1 MMRQSLMLTTVL
13 VLLPLQDAAPQAA
26 ALHLGAGR
34 SGYEAL
40 ETFSNS
46 MVAGLSYAPST
57 AGWTSITL
65 GVPVAAG
72 QDPSWLAVA
81 AEQSRGVAFGP
92 VRAGLDLSVEGYGYR
107 DPLSGGTGTGGA
119 VGVLPA
125 LRFDRTSLGV
135 RVRTGMRAYGAQAV
149 GYRES
154 RSVHHTDMTVEG
166 RLRHVGLAGVEGRY
180 VRGPEGDTPFLGG
193 FVTLR
198 HARGELS
205 VAAGQ
210 WLGDLDGTSWS
221 VKGAVGL
228 SRTVSLTAGAAHEA
242 MDPLYLY
249 EGRTSWSVGLSTIVG
264 GRRHPT
270 RTVPVVRRA
279 QGVRIVVPAADAVG
293 PLHVAGEFSRWE
305 LVPMQR
311 VGDEWVL
318 DLSLPTGAYRYA
330 VRDANGRWFAP
341 KSAYRRTDGMGGE
354 VAFIIVSD

>member
-1 MMRQSLMLTTVL
+1 MMRPSLMLTTVL

-40 ETFSNS
+40 QTFSNT

-57 AGWTSITL
+57 AGWASITL
-65 GVPVAAG
+65 GVPVTAG

-107 DPLSGGTGTGGA
+107 DPLSGGTGTGGDVA
-119 VGVLPA
+119 VLPA
-125 LRFDRTSLGV
+125 LRFEHSRFGV
-135 RVRTGMRAYGAQAV
+135 RVRSGVRAYGAQTV

-154 RSVHHTDMTVEG
+154 RSVHHSDVTVEG
-166 RLRHVGLAGVEGRY
+166 RLRHVGLAGVEGRF

-221 VKGAVGL
+221 VQGAVGL

-249 EGRTSWSVGLSTIVG
+249 EGRTSWSVGLSTAVG
-264 GRRHPT
+264 GRRHPA
-270 RTVPVVRRA
+270 RSVPVVRPG
-279 QGVRIVVPAADAVG
+279 QGVRIVVPAADADG

-311 VGDEWVL
+311 VGNQWVL

-330 VRDANGRWFAP
+330 VRDAKGRWFVP

>member
-1 MMRQSLMLTTVL
+1 MRPTLMLTTVL
-13 VLLPLQDAAPQAA
+13 VLLPLQEAAPQAA

-46 MVAGLSYAPST
+46 MVAGFSYGPSG
-57 AGWTSITL
+57 AGWISMTL

-72 QDPSWLAVA
+72 QDPSWLALA
-81 AEQSRGVAFGP
+81 AEQSVGVGFGP
-92 VRAGLDLSVEGYGYR
+92 VRPGLDLSMEGYGYR
-107 DPLSGGTGTGGA
+107 DPLSGGMGTGGA

-125 LRFDRTSLGV
+125 LRFDRSNLGV
-135 RVRTGMRAYGAQAV
+135 RVRTGVRAYGTHAV
-149 GYRES
+149 GYGES
-154 RSVHHTDMTVEG
+154 RSVHHSDVTLEG
-166 RLRHVGLAGVEGRY
+166 RLRHVGRAGVEGRY

-193 FVTLR
+193 FATLR
-198 HARGELS
+198 NARGELR

-210 WLGDLDGTSWS
+210 WLGDLEGTSWS
-221 VKGAVGL
+221 VQAAVGL
-228 SRTVSLTAGAAHEA
+228 SRSVSLTGSAAHEA

-249 EGRTSWSVGLSTIVG
+249 EGRTSWSVGLSTLVG
-264 GRRHPT
+264 GRRHQA
-270 RTVPVVRRA
+270 RAVPVVRLG

-293 PLHVAGEFSRWE
+293 PLHVAGEFSGWE

-330 VRDANGRWFAP
+330 VRDANGSWFAP
-341 KSAYRRTDGMGGE
+341 KSAYRRPDGMGGE
-354 VAFIIVSD
+354 VAFIIVSG